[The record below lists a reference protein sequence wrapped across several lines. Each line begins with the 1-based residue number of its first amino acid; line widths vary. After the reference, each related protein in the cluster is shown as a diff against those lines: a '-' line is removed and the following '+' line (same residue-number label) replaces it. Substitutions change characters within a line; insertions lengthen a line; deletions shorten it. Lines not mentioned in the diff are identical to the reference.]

1 MKKPETLDENTISS
15 YEVNRKIRKNWNG
28 VNPVTRRIESKKKN
42 NKVKHKG
49 KEFDY
54 E

>member
-1 MKKPETLDENTISS
+1 MKKTENDEKVMAS
-15 YEVNRKIRKNWNG
+15 YETNKKIRKDWNG
-28 VNPVTRRIESKKKN
+28 VNPITKVYRDRKKDQR
-42 NKVKHKG
+42 VKHKG

>member
-1 MKKPETLDENTISS
+1 MNKPKIDPATISS
-15 YEVNRKIRKNWNG
+15 YEANKKIRKDWNG
-28 VNPVTRRIESKKKN
+28 VNPVTKIYRDKKKDPR
-42 NKVKHKG
+42 VKHKG

>member
-1 MKKPETLDENTISS
+1 MKKPETADKNTISS
-15 YEVNRKIRKNWNG
+15 YEVDRRIRKDWNG
-28 VNPVTRRIESKKKN
+28 VNPVTRRIESKKKDY
-42 NKVKHKG
+42 KVKHKG